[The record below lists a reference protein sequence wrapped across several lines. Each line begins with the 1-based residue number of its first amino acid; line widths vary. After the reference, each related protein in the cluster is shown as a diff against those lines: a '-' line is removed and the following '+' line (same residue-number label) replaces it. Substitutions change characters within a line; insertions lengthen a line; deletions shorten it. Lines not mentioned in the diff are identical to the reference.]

1 MQEATHDLVFNELAT
16 AYHWKYFAVD
26 QDGKGFVYKIKPE
39 LCEHWWSTSPDNCD
53 YIGEFDPQGWRDSL
67 IIRIFEEFDES
78 WLNRDDCPE
87 WANYAFIQDS
97 GLVVVSH
104 QKPYWDTE
112 DHCYYRQ
119 IRDQVQLMKNWG
131 VFRITDKY
139 YARPSKKERKL
150 FMEQEATHDLIF
162 NQLATDA
169 RWKYF
174 AIDDDGEGFVYE
186 QEPER
191 GAYSWFTD
199 DRNYHY
205 VGHFDPQGWE
215 ESLIIRL
222 FKEPEEF
229 DGSWFN
235 RTDCPKWAKYALIN
249 YRGMVAVSDQKP
261 SWNQK
266 EQVYYHKDSARVELM
281 ENWGK
286 FRINDKKYYTRP
298 SKKKGK
304 TKMCMEKEPKMYTK
318 EEAAGISKNVAVA
331 SLKKHIEDGV
341 KKSVETGLRTWL
353 VPTSCFVPKML
364 DKEDFIQI
372 LVNTGYKLEELDN
385 GDFELRWR

>member
-1 MQEATHDLVFNELAT
+1 MQEATHDLVFNHLAT

-26 QDGKGFVYKIKPE
+26 QDGKGFVYKKEPE
-39 LCEHWWSTSPDNCD
+39 LWDNYWYAEFEDHD
-53 YIGEFDPQGWRDSL
+53 YIGDFDPQGWRDSL

-78 WLNRDDCPE
+78 CLNRDDCPE

-139 YARPSKKERKL
+139 Y
-150 FMEQEATHDLIF
+150 
-162 NQLATDA
+162 
-169 RWKYF
+169 
-174 AIDDDGEGFVYE
+174 
-186 QEPER
+186 
-191 GAYSWFTD
+191 
-199 DRNYHY
+199 
-205 VGHFDPQGWE
+205 
-215 ESLIIRL
+215 
-222 FKEPEEF
+222 
-229 DGSWFN
+229 
-235 RTDCPKWAKYALIN
+235 
-249 YRGMVAVSDQKP
+249 
-261 SWNQK
+261 
-266 EQVYYHKDSARVELM
+266 
-281 ENWGK
+281 
-286 FRINDKKYYTRP
+286 TRP

-304 TKMCMEKEPKMYTK
+304 TKMCIEEEPKMYTK

-331 SLKKHIEDGV
+331 SLKKHIENGV

-372 LVNTGYKLEELDN
+372 LVKTGYKLEELDN